1 MKDLMGTSFV
11 AKIRGVTPGYQRRIA
26 LSDTVIAGQSGW
38 LTFADS
44 EWPAAEFKFTY
55 LSQTKD
61 RFHYAI
67 TGADSAGYYA
77 NATLGVSSRG
87 YLGLY
92 HLASI
97 ENVWKFDLVSVSY
110 RDGRFF
116 LRDKD
121 GYRVTAIEV
130 GVGNLPVSIPYL
142 NTSGG
147 TLLEFTLEDV
157 RS

>member
-1 MKDLMGTSFV
+1 MEDLMGTSFV
-11 AKIRGVTPGYQRRIA
+11 AKIRGVTRGYQRRIA
-26 LSDTVIAGQSGW
+26 LSDSTIAGKSGW
-38 LTFADS
+38 LTFASSD
-44 EWPAAEFKFTY
+44 WPAVEFKFTY
-55 LSQTKD
+55 LSQTED

-77 NATLGVSSRG
+77 NAALGISSRG

-97 ENVWKFDLVSVSY
+97 ENLWKFDLVTVSY
-110 RDGRFF
+110 QDGRFF

-121 GYRVTAIEV
+121 GYRVTAVEV
-130 GVGNLPVSIPYL
+130 GVGSVPVSIPYL
-142 NTSGG
+142 NTSGE
-147 TLLEFTLEDV
+147 TALEFTLEDV